1 MQLNESDLIKCQ
13 MLLINKCQAGFSVT
27 PLIPW
32 DKLMAVKIALIKKGH
47 LSTDSDLQLQGFS
60 KQLL

>member
-1 MQLNESDLIKCQ
+1 MQLNESDVIKCQ

-32 DKLMAVKIALIKKGH
+32 DKLMAVKIALIRKGN
-47 LSTDSDLQLQGFS
+47 LSTDSGL
-60 KQLL
+60 